1 MDFILDGTIDP
12 EVDRISYPVA
22 TFANQAG
29 NISLSVEIDPVSSV
43 LMLTNDFD
51 VSSKSRIS

>member
-22 TFANQAG
+22 TFASQTG

-43 LMLTNDFD
+43 LTLSNDFD
-51 VSSKSRIS
+51 VSYESIIS